1 MVKLPRSSG
10 IALWCADSGA
20 LRSENPMMAPIG
32 WFSVAKFLQMTQ
44 KSHDQID
51 RCRHRPNSLRYESD
65 LPWTAAN
72 QTWQPDFG
80 DRKPDGNHR
89 GWEDHGRST
98 WSWLKNPPCRQESS
112 TSKAKKADNY
122 TDNIDQ
128 WNYHIYIYIYHMYHR
143 NHLEPIINLHRKL
156 SPLKFTEGLLRTV
169 QPRHAV
175 VGPGGDVAAAVFHAE
190 LWLRRKC
197 AASTSRRYFWWG

>member
-1 MVKLPRSSG
+1 MKLHCFLGISCCQDRSWKAWSSFRAAVVLPYDAQTLVPWDQKIRRWHRLDDFQWQNFFKWPR
-10 IALWCADSGA
+10 
-20 LRSENPMMAPIG
+20 NPM
-32 WFSVAKFLQMTQ
+32 
-44 KSHDQID
+44 KSQQD

-128 WNYHIYIYIYHMYHR
+128 YFFHIYIYRIYHMYHR
-143 NHLEPIINLHRKL
+143 NHP
-156 SPLKFTEGLLRTV
+156 
-169 QPRHAV
+169 
-175 VGPGGDVAAAVFHAE
+175 
-190 LWLRRKC
+190 
-197 AASTSRRYFWWG
+197 

>member
-1 MVKLPRSSG
+1 MAFLVFLVARTEVGRHGQASAQQWYCPMMRR
-10 IALWCADSGA
+10 LWCLEIRKSDDGTDWMIFSGKIC
-20 LRSENPMMAPIG
+20 SNDPEIPWN
-32 WFSVAKFLQMTQ
+32 
-44 KSHDQID
+44 DQID

-128 WNYHIYIYIYHMYHR
+128 WIYHIYIYITC
-143 NHLEPIINLHRKL
+143 IIGIIYNQ
-156 SPLKFTEGLLRTV
+156 SSI
-169 QPRHAV
+169 
-175 VGPGGDVAAAVFHAE
+175 
-190 LWLRRKC
+190 W
-197 AASTSRRYFWWG
+197 S